1 MSTIS
6 LRLSE
11 DENKLIRSYVEMNNL
26 NLSSFIRDIVLD
38 KIEDDLNLDEKR
50 ILNAKELAKHE
61 KTYSHEEVWKMLG
74 I

>member
-38 KIEDDLNLDEKR
+38 KIEEDLKLDEKR
-50 ILNAKELAKHE
+50 ILKAKELAKHE
-61 KTYSHEEVWKMLG
+61 KTYSHEEVWEMLG

>member
-11 DENKLIRSYVEMNNL
+11 DKNKLIRSYVEMNNL
-26 NLSSFIRDIVLD
+26 NVSSFIRDIVLD
-38 KIEDDLNLDEKR
+38 KIEEDLKLDEKR
-50 ILNAKELAKHE
+50 ILKAKKLSNHE

>member
-38 KIEDDLNLDEKR
+38 KIEDDLKLDEKR
-50 ILNAKELAKHE
+50 ILKAKERAKQE
-61 KTYSHEEVWKMLG
+61 KTYSHEEVWDMLG